1 MGKSKSRPIQTIRR
15 GFLRRPGLAFAV
27 AAMIAVSGCTGIPSQ
42 EAMNTQYYINQ
53 ALAGLSLGDYPYAE
67 RTASQALLQEPANPT
82 ALLIMGGVYQRTGRL
97 QQAINAYQAAASV
110 PGNRVVNGDMWGV
123 EGMAPVQSV
132 AVHALTAL
140 NGGEMPSVTTMGP
153 SPELG
158 KGANYNQADRLKV
171 LRALRQNNLISPEEY
186 EQREGSKI
194 PASMNGPVPTYE
206 EVSDRLAQLTAAYAT
221 RNMNAAQHAAE
232 REQILNS
239 LVPKKPTPVVLDPQD
254 PAVIAKKADEEAAK
268 AKAAEDAAKAKA
280 EAEAKAAAAPKVASG
295 DGVAPNPA
303 ATLLTG
309 REPVRVIPYEPD
321 KTPATLP
328 DANVAVHLASFR
340 SRDAALRGWEMLKK
354 KFPELGS
361 LQPQI
366 STLTL
371 PEQGTFFRL
380 NAGPIPSVDDAKTL
394 CGRLKDQFCEA
405 VFMGG

>member
-1 MGKSKSRPIQTIRR
+1 
-15 GFLRRPGLAFAV
+15 
-27 AAMIAVSGCTGIPSQ
+27 
-42 EAMNTQYYINQ
+42 MNTQYYINQ

-97 QQAINAYQAAASV
+97 QQAINAYQAAATV
-110 PGNRVVNGDMWGV
+110 PSGNRVVNGDLWGV

-132 AVHALTAL
+132 AIHSLTSL
-140 NGGEMPSVTTMGP
+140 NGGKMPSQTTMGP

-158 KGANYNQADRLKV
+158 KGANYNQADRFKV
-171 LRALRQNNLISPEEY
+171 LRALRQNNLISPEEF
-186 EQREGSKI
+186 EQRDGSKI
-194 PASMNGPVPTYE
+194 PASMNGPVPSYE
-206 EVSDRLAQLTAAYAT
+206 EVSDRLAQITAAYAT
-221 RNMNAAQHAAE
+221 RNMTAGQHAAE

-239 LVPKKPTPVVLDPQD
+239 LVPKKPAPAVLEPQD
-254 PAVIAKKADEEAAK
+254 PAAIAKKADEDAAKAKAAEEAAK
-268 AKAAEDAAKAKA
+268 AKAE
-280 EAEAKAAAAPKVASG
+280 EEAKAAATPKVASG

-309 REPVRVIPYEPD
+309 REPVRVIPFEPD
-321 KTPATLP
+321 ATPATLP
-328 DANVAVHLASFR
+328 DANVAIHLASFR

-354 KFPELGS
+354 KFPELAG

-380 NAGPIPSVDDAKTL
+380 NAGPIPSVDEAKTL